1 MDDYEGR
8 LVCHIVLVTRYIDN
22 VQYEMDISL
31 CATLISS
38 LCRRIEQLETTNA
51 IEREPPPTLPV
62 NENSRASSPNSLDGI
77 GPTAISVNN
86 TGHHHHQQQQ
96 QQQGA
101 TAEITAHEDEVG
113 VSSLNSDPIPVIV
126 LYISLIHTPLSLAH
140 TPHIHTFRG
149 CVQFEL
155 EDSDPIP

>member
-1 MDDYEGR
+1 MP
-8 LVCHIVLVTRYIDN
+8 VTSRTYRNSYSSARGGADVYDILACSSLPHLEWMSIRKDWSYYYSAGLYIEKEVIYDN

-86 TGHHHHQQQQ
+86 TGLHHYHHQQ

-113 VSSLNSDPIPVIV
+113 VSSLNSDP
-126 LYISLIHTPLSLAH
+126 LL
-140 TPHIHTFRG
+140 
-149 CVQFEL
+149 
-155 EDSDPIP
+155 